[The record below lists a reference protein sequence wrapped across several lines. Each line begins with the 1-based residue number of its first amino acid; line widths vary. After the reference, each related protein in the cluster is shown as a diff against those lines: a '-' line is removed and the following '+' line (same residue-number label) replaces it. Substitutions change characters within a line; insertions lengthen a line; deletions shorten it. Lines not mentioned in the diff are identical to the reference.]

1 MTERVR
7 RQLYR
12 LWELLLPGLIALCP
26 LAGPADAATPGTF
39 RTTSEDWP
47 GDVAPSA
54 RSSSRV
60 HGLRRGEQVPAG
72 RGAASAVK

>member
-1 MTERVR
+1 MTERVQ

-39 RTTSEDWP
+39 RTTSEDW
-47 GDVAPSA
+47 
-54 RSSSRV
+54 
-60 HGLRRGEQVPAG
+60 RGEV
-72 RGAASAVK
+72 AVGEIVVTV

>member
-7 RQLYR
+7 RQLHR

-26 LAGPADAATPGTF
+26 LPGSVDTATPGTF
-39 RTTSEDWP
+39 RTTSEVWRP
-47 GDVAPSA
+47 SEVAPSA
-54 RSSSRV
+54 RSSSVQGSR
-60 HGLRRGEQVPAG
+60 GGEQVVVG